1 MEAVYNKYFRDNL
14 PHIWCPGCGNGIVMS
29 AFARAMEKLGYPQD
43 ETMIV
48 SGIGCSSRISGYLD
62 FNTLHTAHGRALAF
76 ATGAKLAE
84 PKMNMFVFMG
94 DGDAAAIGGNHLI
107 HACRR
112 NIDMTAIIINNHI
125 YGMTGGQ
132 FSPTTPKGK
141 KATTAPYGSIDREF
155 DLVDL
160 VKGAGATYIAR
171 GDIFHTH
178 TLTNLI
184 VEAAQHKGFSV
195 VEVIS
200 TCPISY
206 GRYNKMPDPAEMI
219 NYIKDHTISVH
230 TANQM
235 LATEKQKVS
244 KHQSLSGRFIKES
257 VLKDMYVVGRHY
269 VNDAVPEY
277 CEEMEALI
285 ERLKG
290 GAE

>member
-1 MEAVYNKYFRDNL
+1 MEAVYNKYFRENL

-29 AFARAMEKLGYPQD
+29 AFARAMEKLGYSQD
-43 ETMIV
+43 ETMVV

-206 GRYNKMPDPAEMI
+206 GRYNKMPDPSEMI
-219 NYIKDHTISVH
+219 KYIKEHTISVQ
-230 TANQM
+230 TAQQ
-235 LATEKQKVS
+235 LVDAEKQKIS
-244 KHQSLSGRFIKES
+244 KHQSLNGRFVKENA
-257 VLKDMYVVGRHY
+257 LKDMYVVGRHY

-285 ERLKG
+285 EKLKG